1 MKSYTIT
8 KMNGAPDWKQIPALQ
23 IDTVYQSAD
32 IRAWAK
38 LCWDESGIYAYL
50 QADEENIRA
59 EENGVLGQVYQDSC
73 LEFFIRP
80 TQALPYFNFEWNP
93 NGKVYLGFGTNI
105 SNLIRLAVPDEQKM
119 FRPQPFRTEKGWGI
133 TFFIPFT
140 FIQHFLPHFQ
150 AEEGL
155 HFYGNCYKCGDLTI
169 QPHYYS
175 WNPIDPDDFT
185 FHCPEYFGELILG
198 GK

>member
-140 FIQHFLPHFQ
+140 FIQHFLSPF
-150 AEEGL
+150 
-155 HFYGNCYKCGDLTI
+155 
-169 QPHYYS
+169 
-175 WNPIDPDDFT
+175 
-185 FHCPEYFGELILG
+185 
-198 GK
+198 